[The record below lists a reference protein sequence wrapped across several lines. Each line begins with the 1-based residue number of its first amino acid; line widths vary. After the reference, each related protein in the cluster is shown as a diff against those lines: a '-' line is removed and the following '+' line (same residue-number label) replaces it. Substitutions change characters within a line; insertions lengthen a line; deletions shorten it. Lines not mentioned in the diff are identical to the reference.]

1 MQRNN
6 EKSPIPR
13 LLLRKQFIRKNSQQ
27 NEATTKNNM
36 NYLTS
41 EKTLNSFNQLIDLS
55 LNKEKVIDLSNGKYR
70 TNTSFKSLSN
80 ASLIFD
86 SSIFE
91 SLKKNEAVKLT
102 PSFDGHI
109 NETLVNPK
117 QNGKNETHREL
128 LPMEKYENSTPI
140 DLLVNLK

>member
-1 MQRNN
+1 MQSNN

-13 LLLRKQFIRKNSQQ
+13 LLLHKQFIRKNSQQ
-27 NEATTKNNM
+27 NEATTESNM

-41 EKTLNSFNQLIDLS
+41 DNTLNSFNQPVDLS
-55 LNKEKVIDLSNGKYR
+55 FAKEKVIDLSNGKYR

-109 NETLVNPK
+109 NETLGNPK
-117 QNGKNETHREL
+117 QNGKNKTHREL
-128 LPMEKYENSTPI
+128 LPKEKYGSSFPI
-140 DLLVNLK
+140 NLLVSLR

>member
-1 MQRNN
+1 MQSNI

-13 LLLRKQFIRKNSQQ
+13 LLLHKQFIRKNSQQ
-27 NEATTKNNM
+27 NEATTESNM

-41 EKTLNSFNQLIDLS
+41 DNTLNSFNQPVDLS
-55 LNKEKVIDLSNGKYR
+55 FTKEKVIDLSNGKYR

-128 LPMEKYENSTPI
+128 LPNEKYESSFPI
-140 DLLVNLK
+140 DLLVSLR

>member
-1 MQRNN
+1 MQSNI

-13 LLLRKQFIRKNSQQ
+13 LLLHKQFIRKNSQQ
-27 NEATTKNNM
+27 NEATTESNM

-41 EKTLNSFNQLIDLS
+41 DNTLNSFNQPVDLS
-55 LNKEKVIDLSNGKYR
+55 FAKEKVIDLSNGKYR

-128 LPMEKYENSTPI
+128 LPNEKYESSFPI
-140 DLLVNLK
+140 DLLVSLR